1 MSNAKR
7 IEALLK
13 DGPMKNREIAK
24 CMGLTERQ
32 TVATLRH
39 MHARGDVERI
49 DHGPNKASQWALAG
63 QGAVKAYLAEQ
74 HKTLIGRFLTQPA
87 GVPV

>member
-7 IEALLK
+7 ITALLK

-39 MHARGDVERI
+39 MHSRGDVERI
-49 DHGPNKASQWALAG
+49 DHGPNKASQWAIAG
-63 QGAVKAYLAEQ
+63 QGAVKANLAEQ
-74 HKTLIGRFLTQPA
+74 RKTLIGRYLTGAPL
-87 GVPV
+87 